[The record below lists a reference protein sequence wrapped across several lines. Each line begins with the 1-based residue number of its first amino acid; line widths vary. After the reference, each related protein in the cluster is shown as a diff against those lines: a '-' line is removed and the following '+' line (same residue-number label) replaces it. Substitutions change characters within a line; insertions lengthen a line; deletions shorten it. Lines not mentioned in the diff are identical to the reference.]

1 MSRSFSF
8 SDSLSPS
15 IVAVRVLVVVVIV
28 SDLSRNI
35 WIDKLGSIGL
45 VLGLGI
51 GFQVVKSIL
60 RIQNKITLKI

>member
-35 WIDKLGSIGL
+35 WVDKLGSIGL